1 MTYLHNDP
9 KDFAAESH
17 EGFALAF
24 ASWVAPV
31 RGGVVRKMRPASGQV
46 AVVIGGGSGHYP
58 AFGGLVGQG
67 LAHGAALGNVFASPS
82 AQQIYSVAKAA
93 SNSGGILFCYGNY
106 AGDVLN
112 FNQAQERLRSEGFEV
127 DSVAVTDDIASAS
140 TEEIHKRRGIAGDL
154 IVFKAASWAAEQG
167 KNLKEVAHFAAHAN
181 NRTRTIGVA
190 FSGCIL
196 PGATE
201 PLFTVEDGLMEV
213 GMGIHGEP
221 GLYSLPRPSADELAE
236 ILVEKIL
243 GDLPAEIIPR
253 GSRAALVLSGLG
265 SVKYEELFVL
275 YRKVNEIL
283 LATGIEIIEPEVGEL
298 VTSFDMAG
306 VSLTLCWLD
315 SQLEES
321 WTAPA
326 STPAYRKGVVVA
338 GSEDSQGFFDPTQTI
353 EVLVKGTEVSV
364 GESKKI
370 LLAFEAA
377 KRVIEDQFEE
387 LGRLDA
393 IAGDGDHGIGMQRG
407 VNAAFD
413 AVSAAVES
421 GAGAAATLNAAADS
435 WSDEA
440 GGTSGVIWGVIL
452 SSIASELDNESAI
465 TAKQV
470 ALGLHKALENVQNF
484 GKAQLGDKT
493 LIDTLEPFSKS
504 FSTSVEAGKTFAE
517 SWAIGAQV
525 ALTAAEKTKELLP
538 KIGRARPHAEKSL
551 GVVDPG
557 ALSMAMIIEAMEG
570 TWDS

>member
-31 RGGVVRKMRPASGQV
+31 RGGVVRRMRPVSGQV

-82 AQQIYSVAKAA
+82 TQQIYSVAKTA

-364 GESKKI
+364 GESKKV

-407 VNAAFD
+407 VTAAFD

-517 SWAIGAQV
+517 SWTIGAQV
-525 ALTAAEKTKELLP
+525 ALMAAEKTKELLP

-570 TWDS
+570 TWGS

>member
-31 RGGVVRKMRPASGQV
+31 RGGVVRRMRPVSGQV

-82 AQQIYSVAKAA
+82 TQQIYSVAKTA

-364 GESKKI
+364 GESKKV

-407 VNAAFD
+407 VTAAFD

-484 GKAQLGDKT
+484 GKARLGDKT

-517 SWAIGAQV
+517 SWTIGAQV
-525 ALTAAEKTKELLP
+525 ALMAAEKTKELLP

-570 TWDS
+570 TWGS

>member
-31 RGGVVRKMRPASGQV
+31 RGGVVRRMRPVSGQV

-82 AQQIYSVAKAA
+82 TQQIYSVAKTA

-243 GDLPAEIIPR
+243 GDLPAKIIPR

-315 SQLEES
+315 SQLEQA
-321 WTAPA
+321 WTAPS

-364 GESKKI
+364 GESRKI

-452 SSIASELDNESAI
+452 SSIASDLDNESAI

-517 SWAIGAQV
+517 SWTIGAQV
-525 ALTAAEKTKELLP
+525 ALMAAEKTKELLP

-570 TWDS
+570 TWGS